1 VRSVRASHAAP
12 LQTSLGIQAGD
23 RMSSETTL
31 TTAPR
36 ADFEDDP
43 PPTRSRWSLLSGTD
57 RAVVWSMVLLPLA
70 VHVAFVWVP
79 AMASVVLSFTDWNGI
94 SEIGWIGGQ
103 NYVDATTIYPLFWPA
118 IAHNVIW
125 LAVFFLVA
133 TPLGMFLAVLLD
145 KEVAGTRFYQS
156 AIYLPVVLS
165 LAVIGYI
172 TQIFLAPEQGM
183 INSALDLDI
192 DWLGNSSINLW
203 AVLVFASWRHAG
215 YVMILYLAGLKGVD
229 PVLKEAAQIDGATQ
243 SQTFFKVVFPVLRPI
258 NVVVL
263 VITVIES
270 LRAFDLVYV
279 INGGING
286 LELLSVLITQN
297 IIGEASRIG
306 FGSALAVM
314 LLVVSMIV
322 IVPYLFITYRDMQ
335 EA

>member
-1 VRSVRASHAAP
+1 MSEMALES
-12 LQTSLGIQAGD
+12 TSAEGD
-23 RMSSETTL
+23 TPSPG
-31 TTAPR
+31 AN
-36 ADFEDDP
+36 
-43 PPTRSRWSLLSGTD
+43 SRWSLLSRTD
-57 RAVVWSMVLLPLA
+57 RLVVWSMVLLPLA

-79 AMASVVLSFTDWNGI
+79 AMASVVLSFSDWNGI
-94 SEIGWIGGQ
+94 SELTWVGGQ

-118 IAHNVIW
+118 IAHNLVW

-156 AIYLPVVLS
+156 SIYLPVVLS

-172 TQIFLAPEQGM
+172 TQLFLAPEQGI
-183 INSALDLDI
+183 INSAFGTEV
-192 DWLGNSSINLW
+192 DWLGNSRINLW
-203 AVLVFASWRHAG
+203 AVLVFAAWRHAG

-229 PVLKEAAQIDGATQ
+229 PQLREAAQIDGASET
-243 SQTFFKVVFPVLRPI
+243 QTFFRVVFPVLRPI

-306 FGSALAVM
+306 FGSSLAVM

-322 IVPYLFITYRDMQ
+322 IVPYLLVTYRDMQ
-335 EA
+335 ER